1 MKTFGDQAYHFF
13 NQLRIKEALPKGI
26 KCLLPFKDTEVQK
39 VNQLF
44 FKKYYNDHQVRK
56 MIIGINPG
64 RFGAGVTGINFTD
77 PVNCARVLKIEN
89 TFEKRSELSS
99 DFIYKVIDSLGGPE
113 VFFSTFFI
121 TSVSPIGF
129 TLDNKNLNYYDNKT
143 LQSQLN
149 EFIVQSLKTQL
160 KFGID
165 RKAVYCLGEGKNYKF
180 ISELNNRYSFFE
192 KVVPLPHPR
201 YIMQYKRKEL
211 ESYIEYYLT
220 VLQEN

>member
-99 DFIYKVIDSLGGPE
+99 NFIYKVIDSLGGPE

-192 KVVPLPHPR
+192 KIVPLAHPR

>member
-44 FKKYYNDHQVRK
+44 FKKYYNDHQARK

-89 TFEKRSELSS
+89 SFEKRSELSS

-143 LQSQLN
+143 LQSKLY

-180 ISELNNRYSFFE
+180 ISELNSRYSFFE
-192 KVVPLPHPR
+192 KIVPLAHPR

>member
-192 KVVPLPHPR
+192 KIVPLAHPR

>member
-44 FKKYYNDHQVRK
+44 FKKYYNDHQARK

-64 RFGAGVTGINFTD
+64 RFGAGITGINFTD

-89 TFEKRSELSS
+89 SFEKRSELSS

-143 LQSQLN
+143 LQSKLY

-180 ISELNNRYSFFE
+180 ISELNSRYSFFE
-192 KVVPLPHPR
+192 KIVPLAHPR